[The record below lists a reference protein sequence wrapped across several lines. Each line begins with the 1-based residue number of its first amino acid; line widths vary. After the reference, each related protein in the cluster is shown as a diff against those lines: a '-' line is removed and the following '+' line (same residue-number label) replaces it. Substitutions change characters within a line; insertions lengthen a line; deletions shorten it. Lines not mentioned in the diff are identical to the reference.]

1 MPDVQI
7 PQRSDQ
13 GYARWIFDNGIDCG
27 IFSMVEIGG
36 VTAESLKARAHYGLK
51 AREIGGVSTT
61 GDVSLER
68 DYVATVDGPL
78 CRQIKPLNG
87 WGRGKLI
94 ILRHDAEGNVVDEA
108 EGGTG
113 VMLVC
118 KPPGI
123 DPSGGETAKL
133 HIEIGMD
140 DE

>member
-7 PQRSDQ
+7 PQRTDQ

-27 IFSMVEIGG
+27 EFSMVEIGG
-36 VTAESLKARAHYGLK
+36 LTAESLKARARYGLPS
-51 AREIGGVSTT
+51 REIGGPSETEGVT
-61 GDVSLER
+61 LER

-78 CRQIKPLNG
+78 YRQIKPMNG

-94 ILRHDAEGNVVDEA
+94 ILRQDAEGRVIDEA
-108 EGGTG
+108 DGGTG

-118 KPPGI
+118 RPPGI

-140 DE
+140 GE